1 MKKRNLITE
10 INRRFPSVSKAL
22 TEDDSNQFEA
32 FANTLGTF
40 ARRQRNVPKITWGIF
55 YELPEES
62 ISSAISD
69 TSFLE

>member
-1 MKKRNLITE
+1 MTKRNLITE
-10 INRRFPSVSKAL
+10 ISRRFPSVSRAS

-40 ARRQRNVPKITWGIF
+40 AKRWRIVPKITRGIF

>member
-1 MKKRNLITE
+1 MNAIIIE
-10 INRRFPSVSKAL
+10 VSRRFPSVSRAS

-32 FANTLGTF
+32 HANTLGTF
-40 ARRQRNVPKITWGIF
+40 GKRWRNVPKVTQRIF

-62 ISSAISD
+62 ISSAISE